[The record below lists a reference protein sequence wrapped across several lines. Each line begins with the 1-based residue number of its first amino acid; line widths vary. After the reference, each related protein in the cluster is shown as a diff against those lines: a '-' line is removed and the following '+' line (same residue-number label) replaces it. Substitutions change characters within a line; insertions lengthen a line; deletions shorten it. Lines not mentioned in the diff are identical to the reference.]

1 MSFKDIAIP
10 LVMRGIP
17 VIPIRPNTKK
27 AFLEDWPEAA
37 SIDPVQIAEWD
48 QMYPGYNGAACA
60 LGRLTDIWFF
70 EIDSNDVYDRV
81 LKETGRE
88 FPITYRV
95 RSRPG
100 RGHFYFRNTPASIAM
115 GNISQEA
122 VKEADWSARVKNAY
136 VVAAGSIH
144 PDSHEPYV
152 AIGNDPINPA
162 PDWFVQWCLS
172 QKVQKKS
179 SDASKD
185 IQKDEHGLIPHGS
198 IHGYML
204 KEAGSLRAK
213 GLGADAID
221 VALMELVHKNCAPP
235 INDDL
240 VHQMARSI
248 CNFPEG
254 KPTDLPLTQ
263 TISVA
268 EPEEEIPTF
277 LTEKHPEFPTW
288 VMKGTSVY
296 ENFVKP
302 VCDQNSR
309 IDYFMWV
316 PAMIMLLN
324 YLGTRVKIKG
334 PFGSEVFHGSLYAVI
349 VGQKGKTNKSSS
361 VKDAMNYFN
370 YCGCLAHASRDI
382 KNAEGRTLVWT
393 AGSPEGLG
401 SDMQRSGCR
410 NAILYYDELSQ
421 LVNKAAIDGSN
432 LNSTLLLMYEAQLF
446 ANSVKSEK
454 ERYSIDPDTY
464 CASLIACTTDK
475 KFTELWSKL
484 AGSDTGL
491 DDRFFFVYQPPVLPT
506 PSLKTYVNTVA
517 GSIQT
522 KRYID
527 KALVQAEFT
536 IADPHDPRLQALVA
550 VENRYADRAIRWAL
564 ALAVDRGLDTID
576 EDCIERACDIVKYER
591 QVKDYVKCY
600 ESLTREG
607 QIQQEIRR
615 QLEMNKGQMLR
626 RDLERILH
634 AERWGTTMWMQSY
647 AGLVKYNIIR
657 EKGSGTRNDPIW
669 AVVLRKRDPMEE

>member
-10 LVMRGIP
+10 LVMRGVP
-17 VIPIRPNTKK
+17 VTPVLPNSKR
-27 AFLEDWPEAA
+27 AFLEDWPTSA
-37 SIDPVQIAEWD
+37 SADPVQIMEWD
-48 QMYPGYNGAACA
+48 AKYPDYNGAAVA
-60 LGRLTDIWFF
+60 TGKSDGVWFF
-70 EIDSNDVYDRV
+70 EIDSKDVYARV
-81 LKETGRE
+81 LKETGQE
-88 FPITYRV
+88 IPATYRV
-95 RSRPG
+95 RSRPE

-115 GNISQEA
+115 GNIAQSY
-122 VKEADWSARVKNAY
+122 VKNADWSARVMNQY

-144 PDSHEPYV
+144 PHTHEPYV
-152 AIGNDPINPA
+152 TVGNDPINPA
-162 PDWFVQWCLS
+162 PDWFVEWCLS
-172 QKVQKKS
+172 QKVSQKAP
-179 SDASKD
+179 DAAQE
-185 IQKDEHGLIPHGS
+185 IQKDERGLIPHGS

-204 KEAGSLRAK
+204 TQAGKLRAQ
-213 GLGADAID
+213 GLSAEAID
-221 VALMELVHKNCAPP
+221 VALMELVHKNCTPP
-235 INDDL
+235 IDDER
-240 VHQMARSI
+240 VHLMARSI

-254 KPTDLPLTQ
+254 KSIDLPLTQ
-263 TISVA
+263 IVSVA
-268 EPEEEIPTF
+268 ESEEEPPTF
-277 LTEKHPEFPTW
+277 LTEEHPKFPDW
-288 VMKGTSVY
+288 VMKGTSTY

-302 VCDQNSR
+302 ICDQNSR

-316 PAMIMLLN
+316 PAMAMLLN

-334 PFGSEVFHGSLYAVI
+334 PFGSEVFHGSLYTVLI
-349 VGQKGKTNKSSS
+349 GSKGKTNKSSS
-361 VKDAMNYFN
+361 VQDAMNYFH

-401 SDMQRSGCR
+401 LDMQRTGCR

-421 LVNKAAIDGSN
+421 LVNKAGIDGSN
-432 LNSTLLLMYEAQLF
+432 LNSTLLLMYEAQKF
-446 ANSVKSEK
+446 ANSVKSQK
-454 ERYSIDPDTY
+454 EMYSIDPDTY
-464 CASLIACTTDK
+464 CASLITCTTDK
-475 KFTELWSKL
+475 KFTELWSRL

-491 DDRFFFVYQPPVLPT
+491 DDRFFFVYQPPVLPI
-506 PSLKTYVNTVA
+506 PSLKTYVNTVM

-527 KALVQAEFT
+527 KALAQAEFV

-564 ALAVDRGLDTID
+564 ALAVDRGFDTID

-591 QVKDYVKCY
+591 QVKDYLKCY

-615 QLEMNKGQMLR
+615 HLEMNKGRMPR

-634 AERWGTTMWMQSY
+634 AERWGTTMWMQAY

-657 EKGSGTRNDPIW
+657 EEGSGTRSDPIC
-669 AVVLRKRDPMEE
+669 AVVLRKRDLMEE